1 MVLMTEQAALR
12 RLCEA
17 AGAAGSPAAHPDAGP
32 GGPCPQVLPVLTRT
46 LAERRSVREFAS
58 RPVPVRLLEF
68 ACRAG
73 IEVERASWPA
83 ALHVECGTGIAV
95 AVQDVTGLPRGI
107 FRYLP
112 AEGRFLPVAGAELL
126 GDLRS
131 WYAPA
136 PALLLVHGSLDKARR
151 PSPQNGY
158 QRLLVRAGTLG
169 YAAMLAALSTGLCGC
184 LFGRASSS
192 ISRSLR
198 TGDDRLIHLFTVA
211 IGWPSGGDGQG

>member
-1 MVLMTEQAALR
+1 MVLVTEHAALR
-12 RLCEA
+12 RLRQEA
-17 AGAAGSPAAHPDAGP
+17 GTAGRPVAYVDAMP
-32 GGPCPQVLPVLTRT
+32 GGPRPQVVPALAPA

-58 RPVPVRLLEF
+58 RPVPVNLLEF

-73 IEVERASWPA
+73 IEVERASWPTA
-83 ALHVECGTGIAV
+83 RHGECGTGIAV
-95 AVQDVTGLPRGI
+95 AVWDVTGLPQGI

-112 AEGRFLPVAGAELL
+112 AEGRFLPVAEVECH
-126 GDLRS
+126 GDLRAR
-131 WYAPA
+131 YAAA
-136 PALLLVHGSLDKARR
+136 PALLLVYGSLDKARE

-169 YAAMLAALSTGLCGC
+169 YAAMLAALSMGLGGC

-192 ISRSLR
+192 VSRSLR
-198 TGDDRLIHLFTVA
+198 TGDDRLIHLLTVA